1 MPDPGGI
8 NQQQIS
14 RNVDKVHHQ
23 PHPHGGLAVPH
34 RPEQISEKQYGR
46 PGQHWGIHHKKI
58 LAGQLLNGRVRPHP
72 NRHPGAQRQS
82 QHRKTDA
89 YDQSNQHRLSRRAL
103 GPIPVSR
110 SAGLGNIGQE
120 AYADSGDRAVDEPV
134 DGSGGSHRR
143 GGVGTQ
149 SAYHSRIDI
158 LNCRCQ
164 ELLQHGGQSQG

>member
-23 PHPHGGLAVPH
+23 PHTHGGLAVPH

-46 PGQHWGIHHKKI
+46 PSQHGGIHHKKI
-58 LAGQLLNGRVRPHP
+58 LAGQLLNGRVSPHP

-89 YDQSNQHRLSRRAL
+89 YGQSNQHRLSRRSL
-103 GPIPVSR
+103 GSVPVSR

-134 DGSGGSHRR
+134 DGGGGPNRG
-143 GGVGTQ
+143 GGVGAQ

-158 LNCRCQ
+158 LNRRCQ